1 MSRHQPLLEV
11 VADAKTAASRAA
23 AVVVERVASGRAPVL
38 GLATGGTMVPFYAD
52 IVVAFRAGMIS
63 FSGVS
68 SFNLDEYVGVAPRL
82 PASFHAYMRRHLLD
96 ESDLDPARAHV
107 PDGMA
112 PDLAAEAS
120 RYEMAIARAGG
131 IDLQVLGIGSNGH
144 IGFNEPGSDFGSR
157 TRVVAL
163 SEATRR
169 ANTASFP
176 DGAVP
181 GQALSMGIGTIL
193 EAREILL
200 LATGAEKAAAI
211 AGAIEGPLS
220 ADCPASALR
229 LHPRVRIIC
238 DQAAAS
244 LLDGRT
250 SDIRRH
256 A

>member
-1 MSRHQPLLEV
+1 MSEHQPLLEI
-11 VADAKTAASRAA
+11 VADAGAAASRAA
-23 AVVVERVASGRAPVL
+23 EIIAARVVSGRVKVL
-38 GLATGGTMVPFYAD
+38 GLATGGTMVPLYANL
-52 IVVAFRAGMIS
+52 VAAVRARRLSLG
-63 FSGVS
+63 GLT

-82 PASFHAYMRRHLLD
+82 PASFHAYMRQHLLG
-96 ESDLDPARAHV
+96 ETDLDPARAHI

-157 TRVVAL
+157 TRVVGL

-169 ANTASFP
+169 ANAAEFP

-181 GQALSMGIGTIL
+181 EQALTMGIATII

-200 LATGAEKAAAI
+200 LAIGAKKAGAI
-211 AGAIEGPLS
+211 AAAIEGPIS
-220 ADCPASALR
+220 PDCPASALR
-229 LHPRVRIIC
+229 LHAQVRIIC
-238 DQAAAS
+238 DKAAAS
-244 LLDGRT
+244 KLDGPQA
-250 SDIRRH
+250 DIRRR